1 MRKLKYYQYILLAAD
16 VLLIPGL
23 IFCEWLS
30 DRMLATTS
38 TCMWTLLGG
47 KCITCGG
54 THFVNSLLNF
64 RIAEAFNH
72 NEFLFIFSALLLVV
86 FILLNLSWLFRV
98 KFATAALKKIFTIP
112 SLIIVVVFLLLFL
125 LIRNI
130 PPILLIGRLIFDYI
144 QKTI

>member
-1 MRKLKYYQYILLAAD
+1 MRKLNYYQYILLAAD

-64 RIAEAFNH
+64 RIGEAFRH
-72 NEFLFIFSALLLVV
+72 NEFLCVLTALLLVV
-86 FILLNLSWLFRV
+86 FVLLNLSWLFRV

-112 SLIIVVVFLLLFL
+112 SLIIVMAFLLLFL

-130 PPILLIGRLIFDYI
+130 PTFYTIIMLLS
-144 QKTI
+144 QKL

>member
-16 VLLIPGL
+16 ALLIPGL

-64 RIAEAFNH
+64 RIAEAFHH
-72 NEFLFIFSALLLVV
+72 NEFLFVLTVLLIAV

-130 PPILLIGRLIFDYI
+130 PPFLLIVRFFFDYI
-144 QKTI
+144 QKAI

>member
-1 MRKLKYYQYILLAAD
+1 MRKLKFYHYILIAAD
-16 VLLIPGL
+16 ILLIPGL

-64 RIAEAFNH
+64 RIVEAFNH
-72 NEFLFIFSALLLVV
+72 NEFLFILTALLLIAFV
-86 FILLNLSWLFRV
+86 LLNLSWLFRV
-98 KFATAALKKIFTIP
+98 KFATVAVKRIFSIP
-112 SLIIVVVFLLLFL
+112 CLIIVMALLLLFL
-125 LIRNI
+125 FIRNI
-130 PPILLIGRLIFDYI
+130 PTFCTIITLLS
-144 QKTI
+144 QKL

>member
-1 MRKLKYYQYILLAAD
+1 MRKLKYYQYILLAVD

-47 KCITCGG
+47 QCLTCGG
-54 THFVNSLLNF
+54 THFVNTLLNF
-64 RIAEAFNH
+64 RFAEAFAH
-72 NEFLFIFSALLLVV
+72 NELLFILTVLSVVV
-86 FILLNLSWLFRV
+86 FILLHLSWLFHVR
-98 KFATAALKKIFTIP
+98 FATAALKRIFSIP
-112 SLIIVVVFLLLFL
+112 SLIIFVTVLLVFL

-130 PPILLIGRLIFDYI
+130 PTFLTLIKLFQHYL
-144 QKTI
+144 

>member
-1 MRKLKYYQYILLAAD
+1 MRKLKYYQYLLIAAD
-16 VLLIPGL
+16 ILLIPGL

-64 RIAEAFNH
+64 RIAEAFRH
-72 NEFLFIFSALLLVV
+72 NEFLFVLTALLLVV
-86 FILLNLSWLFRV
+86 FVLLNLSWLFRV

-112 SLIIVVVFLLLFL
+112 SLVLVMSFL
-125 LIRNI
+125 LIFLLVRNI
-130 PPILLIGRLIFDYI
+130 PTFCTIITLINQNL
-144 QKTI
+144 

>member
-64 RIAEAFNH
+64 RIAEAFHH
-72 NEFLFIFSALLLVV
+72 NEFLFVLTVLLIAV
-86 FILLNLSWLFRV
+86 FILLNLSGLFRV

-112 SLIIVVVFLLLFL
+112 TLIIVMAFLLLFL

-130 PPILLIGRLIFDYI
+130 PPILLIIRFFFDYI
-144 QKTI
+144 QKAI

>member
-1 MRKLKYYQYILLAAD
+1 MRKLKYYQYLLIAAD
-16 VLLIPGL
+16 ILLIPGL

-64 RIAEAFNH
+64 RIAEAFRH
-72 NEFLFIFSALLLVV
+72 NEFLFVLTALLLVV
-86 FILLNLSWLFRV
+86 FVLLNLSWLFRV

-112 SLIIVVVFLLLFL
+112 SLIIVMALLLLFL

-130 PPILLIGRLIFDYI
+130 PTFYTIIMLLS
-144 QKTI
+144 QKL

>member
-1 MRKLKYYQYILLAAD
+1 MRKLKYYQYLLIAAD

-64 RIAEAFNH
+64 RIAEAFHH
-72 NEFLFIFSALLLVV
+72 NEFLFVLTALLLVV
-86 FILLNLSWLFRV
+86 FVLLNLSWLFRV

-112 SLIIVVVFLLLFL
+112 SLIIVMAFLLLFL

-130 PPILLIGRLIFDYI
+130 PTFYTIIMLLS
-144 QKTI
+144 QKL

>member
-1 MRKLKYYQYILLAAD
+1 MRKLKYYQYLLIAAD
-16 VLLIPGL
+16 ILLIPGL

-64 RIAEAFNH
+64 RIAEAFRH
-72 NEFLFIFSALLLVV
+72 NEFLFILTALLLVV
-86 FILLNLSWLFRV
+86 FVLLNLSWLFRV
-98 KFATAALKKIFTIP
+98 KFATAALKRIFTIP
-112 SLIIVVVFLLLFL
+112 SLIIVMAFLLLFP

-130 PPILLIGRLIFDYI
+130 PTFHTIIMLLS
-144 QKTI
+144 QKL

>member
-1 MRKLKYYQYILLAAD
+1 MRKLKYYQYLLIAAD
-16 VLLIPGL
+16 ILLIPGL

-64 RIAEAFNH
+64 RIAEAFRH
-72 NEFLFIFSALLLVV
+72 NEFLFVLTALLLVV
-86 FILLNLSWLFRV
+86 FVLLNLSWLFRV

-112 SLIIVVVFLLLFL
+112 SLIIVMAFLLLFL

-130 PPILLIGRLIFDYI
+130 PTFYAIITLIGRNL
-144 QKTI
+144 